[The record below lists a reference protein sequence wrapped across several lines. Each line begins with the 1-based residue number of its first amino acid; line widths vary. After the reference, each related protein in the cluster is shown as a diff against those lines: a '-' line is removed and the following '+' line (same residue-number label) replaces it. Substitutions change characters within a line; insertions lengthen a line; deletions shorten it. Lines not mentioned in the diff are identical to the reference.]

1 MLDAPHDRLRHLRE
15 AAGYATAADFARA
28 HGFEEGTYRSH
39 ENGSRGVRFRAAM
52 TYATALDPL
61 NANEAALWM
70 LEGGQRPASVQS
82 AETALVSA
90 FEEDYAL
97 IPNYDVR
104 AAAGGGAVFDGENVL
119 DRLAFR
125 RQWLRTVTNAP
136 LDMLAVIQAH
146 GDSMEPTT
154 RSGDH
159 MLVDRSDINP
169 RREGI
174 YVIAWDGVINVKR
187 ITVDYANKTLT
198 VSSDNALHP
207 STQGVSPNDL
217 TVLGRVIWIG
227 RQL

>member
-1 MLDAPHDRLRHLRE
+1 MEAPHDRLRHLRE

-52 TYATALDPL
+52 TYATALDPF
-61 NANEAALWM
+61 NANETALWT
-70 LEGGQRPASVQS
+70 LEGGQPPASVRS
-82 AETALVSA
+82 AEAAVVNA
-90 FEEDYAL
+90 FDEDYAL
-97 IPNYDVR
+97 IPNFNVR
-104 AAAGGGAVFDGENVL
+104 AGAGGGAIFDGENVL

-125 RQWLRTVTNAP
+125 HQWLRTVTNAP
-136 LDMLAVIQAH
+136 LDMLAVIQVQ
-146 GDSMEPTT
+146 GDSMEPTIRT
-154 RSGDH
+154 GDH
-159 MLVDRSDINP
+159 MLVDRSDLNP

-207 STQGVSPNDL
+207 STQGVSPDDL